1 MQVPVFFE
9 PSQRPL
15 SAGVSVQDSRLET
28 SKTSRGV
35 DLQAFKKRIQQA
47 IEQLEAVAD
56 SSQAAAEP
64 VELDQTRM
72 GRLSRMDALQGQA
85 MAKASEGRRQAQL
98 TALKQA
104 LIRLDA
110 GEYGFCLRCG
120 EPINPARLASN
131 LAVTLCIECATA
143 DE

>member
-1 MQVPVFFE
+1 M
-9 PSQRPL
+9 
-15 SAGVSVQDSRLET
+15 SVQDSRLET

-131 LAVTLCIECATA
+131 LAATLCIECATA

>member
-1 MQVPVFFE
+1 M
-9 PSQRPL
+9 
-15 SAGVSVQDSRLET
+15 SVQDSWLET
-28 SKTSRGV
+28 TKTSRGV

-85 MAKASEGRRQAQL
+85 MAKASEGRRQTQL
-98 TALKQA
+98 AALKQA

-120 EPINPARLASN
+120 EPISPARLASN

>member
-1 MQVPVFFE
+1 M
-9 PSQRPL
+9 
-15 SAGVSVQDSRLET
+15 SVQDSRLET

-131 LAVTLCIECATA
+131 LATTLCIECATA

>member
-1 MQVPVFFE
+1 M
-9 PSQRPL
+9 
-15 SAGVSVQDSRLET
+15 SVQDSWLET

-85 MAKASEGRRQAQL
+85 MAKASEDRRQAQL

-131 LAVTLCIECATA
+131 LAATLCIECATA